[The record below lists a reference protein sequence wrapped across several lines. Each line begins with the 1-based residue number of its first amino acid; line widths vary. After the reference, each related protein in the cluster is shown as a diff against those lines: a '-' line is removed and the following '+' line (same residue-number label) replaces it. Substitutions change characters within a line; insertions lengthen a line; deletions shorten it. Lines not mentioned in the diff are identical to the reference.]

1 MVQGGVD
8 VERPDRRFGLD
19 AIERVGPMKP
29 LSLALVLASS
39 LATLGLAGCQ
49 TVEEDGYV
57 YSSTYEGPTYRGVY
71 ETDYVYRDRPEGYR
85 RAPPRRYYEPPQQR
99 RYDPPPQRRYD
110 PPPRGPGVDPGY
122 GHRGPDRPPQG
133 GNGTPWVPPQDPLLR
148 SPSH

>member
-1 MVQGGVD
+1 
-8 VERPDRRFGLD
+8 
-19 AIERVGPMKP
+19 MKP

-71 ETDYVYRDRPEGYR
+71 ETDYVYRDRPGSYR
-85 RAPPRRYYEPPQQR
+85 RTPPPQWRDGPPRYRNDPPPQR

-122 GHRGPDRPPQG
+122 GRRGPDRPPQG